1 MLYHRLAMNIKKIIL
16 LILLFLPTVAS
27 AKLDPTTRSRMMQD
41 ASQAFQAGKYDEAR
55 KIYYEI
61 YVEDGDTRS
70 KGLLDKC
77 QQCRTLLAD
86 ATSAE
91 RNGDYQIALEKYL
104 EVINLNPS
112 DNKIPALISQCK
124 ERLYAPILQ
133 LAKQYYR
140 EGKYVEA
147 RDNLSE
153 YTSLSGATD
162 TDLLTAITK
171 GITWSNEA
179 IIAFENKDYKKA
191 SEYYNRLLQLN
202 PTDVTSARA
211 LAAINKLSQPTKV
224 IYVEKTKPKMKL
236 IPDKNC
242 FNFRVL
248 SGFDKPTVFG
258 AYIGYNFKI
267 FQIGVDFAIGNHCDI
282 DADNISNKDIT
293 KLKNKAILINEN
305 KQYSG
310 SPFLTNDNVYYG
322 AEYNFCSPKFQ
333 FAISP
338 GLNFKYFTI
347 ECGLGT
353 IIGSDYTCH
362 VLNAY
367 LKDNGEKQYL
377 REEFYLNDQKSVSH
391 FFIRPS
397 VTGFIPASKDHKG
410 FTISFGYNI
419 VNGVSSLNGII
430 FGVGFFL

>member
-1 MLYHRLAMNIKKIIL
+1 MNIKSLFI

-27 AKLDPTTRSRMMQD
+27 AKLDSATRNRMMQD
-41 ASQAFQAGKYDEAR
+41 ASHAFLAGKYDVAR
-55 KIYYEI
+55 KIYYDI
-61 YVEDGDTRS
+61 YVEDGDTDS
-70 KGLLDKC
+70 KELLNKC

-86 ATSAE
+86 ASSAE
-91 RNGDYQIALEKYL
+91 RNGDYQVAIEKYL
-104 EVINLNPS
+104 EVLNLNPS

-124 ERLYAPILQ
+124 KRLYAPILQ
-133 LAKQYYR
+133 LAKQNYR

-153 YTSLSGATD
+153 YTYLSGAAD
-162 TDLLTAITK
+162 PDILTAITE

-179 IIAFENKDYKKA
+179 KIAFENKDYKKA

-211 LAAINKLSQPTKV
+211 LATINKLSQPTKV
-224 IYVEKTKPKMKL
+224 VYVEKTKPKMKL

-242 FNFRVL
+242 FNFRAL

-258 AYIGYNFKI
+258 AYIGYNFKL

-282 DADNISNKDIT
+282 DDENISNDDIT
-293 KLKNKAILINEN
+293 KLKNKAVLIHEN

-310 SPFLTNDNVYYG
+310 SPFPSNDNVYYG
-322 AEYNFCSPKFQ
+322 VEYNFFSPKFQ

-338 GLNFKYFTI
+338 GLNFKYFTV
-347 ECGLGT
+347 ECGLGAM
-353 IIGSDYTCH
+353 IGSDYAIH
-362 VLNAY
+362 FIDAFQM
-367 LKDNGEKQYL
+367 DNGDKQYL
-377 REEFYLNDQKSVSH
+377 RESLYLNDKKSVSH
-391 FFIRPS
+391 FLIRPT
-397 VTGFIPASKDHKG
+397 VTGFIPVTKKHKG
-410 FTISFGYNI
+410 FSISFGYNI
-419 VNGVSSLNGII
+419 VSGMSSLNGII